1 MSLFISEI
9 LLYVY
14 LYVYAVIFSLLTDL
28 MLTANSDQGYLSER
42 PYELATHTVK
52 VRRSGALI
60 DVKALWDLKDTDA
73 FSSMTGQ
80 DLEKEKLRYSRFASI
95 DSFNKVSAAILLPW

>member
-1 MSLFISEI
+1 
-9 LLYVY
+9 
-14 LYVYAVIFSLLTDL
+14 
-28 MLTANSDQGYLSER
+28 MLTALLITMDDKTVMLLNVVDLLQTANSEQVYLSER

-73 FSSMTGQ
+73 FSSATAL
-80 DLEKEKLRYSRFASI
+80 DLEKENLRYSRFASV
-95 DSFNKVSAAILLPW
+95 DSFNKVR

>member
-1 MSLFISEI
+1 M
-9 LLYVY
+9 
-14 LYVYAVIFSLLTDL
+14 
-28 MLTANSDQGYLSER
+28 TANNDQGYLSER

-73 FSSMTGQ
+73 FSSMTAQ
-80 DLEKEKLRYSRFASI
+80 DLEKEKNRYSRFASV
-95 DSFNKVSAAILLPW
+95 DSFNKVNLDIATLPYYIIKILGYHLHLHQIAIII